1 MARHHS
7 TDKFAFDFTAR
18 NEIENIYSDSG
29 QIQLRDWFPA
39 RGGAGHAE
47 TPECVSLRPE
57 TTDLIEIE
65 GEHPQGNW
73 HGMPQCGLGYHNVAQ
88 NGPT

>member
-1 MARHHS
+1 MKLKIFTLTAARS
-7 TDKFAFDFTAR
+7 
-18 NEIENIYSDSG
+18 NCGIGY
-29 QIQLRDWFPA
+29 QL
-39 RGGAGHAE
+39 GAALGNAE